1 MSEQAV
7 SAILSFVASRPT
19 GTTCP
24 SEVARSLAKDNNAPL
39 DWREYM
45 PIVHDAVDDLV
56 ERGEIVLTWKSSSM
70 TERSG
75 PYRIRPRTSRI
86 EDVLA
91 D

>member
-1 MSEQAV
+1 MSEPAV

-56 ERGEIVLTWKSSSM
+56 ELGEIVLTWKSSSM
-70 TERSG
+70 T
-75 PYRIRPRTSRI
+75 
-86 EDVLA
+86 
-91 D
+91 

>member
-56 ERGEIVLTWKSSSM
+56 ELGEIVLTWKSSSM

-75 PYRIRPRTSRI
+75 PDRISSPHKQ
-86 EDVLA
+86 D
-91 D
+91 